1 MGEPLSVPPE
11 FDALPIEDKIEF
23 VQRLWARIA
32 SGSVEVPS
40 PDWHARTVSERLAE
54 LERTGDRGRTWEEVR
69 ADLRSRRADRN
80 K

>member
-11 FDALPIEDKIEF
+11 FDALPIEEKIDF

-32 SGSVEVPS
+32 TGREEVPS
-40 PDWHARTVSERLAE
+40 PAWHARTVSERLDE
-54 LERTGDRGRTWEEVR
+54 FERTGHRGRTWEEFR
-69 ADLRSRRADRN
+69 ADLRSRRTERN